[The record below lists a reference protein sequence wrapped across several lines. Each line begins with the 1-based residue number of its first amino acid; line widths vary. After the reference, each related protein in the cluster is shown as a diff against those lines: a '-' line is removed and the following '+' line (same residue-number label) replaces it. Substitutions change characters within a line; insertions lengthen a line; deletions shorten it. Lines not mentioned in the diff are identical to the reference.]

1 VAATPPLFEA
11 AFWRDPYPAY
21 TELLD
26 ERPVLELEHPDGK
39 VWLISRYADVRAA
52 LADAR
57 LSKDSRYT
65 LPPEERATADGPI
78 LPMMLLMDPPEH
90 TRLRK
95 LVSRSFTLRRM
106 EELRP
111 RVEQLADRLLD
122 ELPESGPV
130 DLMAQYAFLIPVL
143 VICELLGV
151 PAEDRKE
158 FAAWSNEVVDNADSG
173 GSASHEPMAKL
184 YAYLSELI
192 AQKREHPDGALIS
205 ALIEVAED
213 GDRLSESELVAM
225 AILLL
230 LAGHETTINLI
241 GNGALA
247 LLTHPDQL
255 ALLRERPELVP
266 SAVEEFLRWESP
278 IHSTPARFAVEDVEY
293 AGVTIPAVRWSCS
306 RWPRPTAIRAAS
318 PTPRNC
324 AWTANP
330 AATSPSATACTTA
343 SVRSWRGSRARSA
356 SGGWSPGARGWP
368 WPRTRPSWCT
378 GAARWSADSRRCRS
392 SRARGTDRGLQVGP
406 ATSSGTS
413 SSAGVR
419 EPCWPGIPEMTGSVM
434 DRTIAAV
441 PRAATTTSPMRSR
454 VAAPTGPNQPAS
466 IAASRGSTQA
476 SSPSTSR
483 QVASTSAVAP
493 GRA

>member
-1 VAATPPLFEA
+1 
-11 AFWRDPYPAY
+11 
-21 TELLD
+21 
-26 ERPVLELEHPDGK
+26 
-39 VWLISRYADVRAA
+39 VRAA

-111 RVEQLADRLLD
+111 RIEQLADRLLD

-293 AGVTIPAVRWSCS
+293 AGVTIPARSVVLLSLAAANRD
-306 RWPRPTAIRAAS
+306 PRRFADAEELRVDREPGGHVAFGHGLHHCLGAQLARIEGQVGIGRLVARRPGMALAAD
-318 PTPRNC
+318 
-324 AWTANP
+324 P
-330 AATSPSATACTTA
+330 AEL
-343 SVRSWRGSRARSA
+343 VHRRS
-356 SGGWSPGARGWP
+356 
-368 WPRTRPSWCT
+368 TVV
-378 GAARWSADSRRCRS
+378 
-392 SRARGTDRGLQVGP
+392 RGLKTLPVEPGP
-406 ATSSGTS
+406 
-413 SSAGVR
+413 R
-419 EPCWPGIPEMTGSVM
+419 H
-434 DRTIAAV
+434 
-441 PRAATTTSPMRSR
+441 
-454 VAAPTGPNQPAS
+454 
-466 IAASRGSTQA
+466 
-476 SSPSTSR
+476 
-483 QVASTSAVAP
+483 
-493 GRA
+493 

>member
-1 VAATPPLFEA
+1 VAATPQLFEA

-293 AGVTIPAVRWSCS
+293 AGVTIPARSVVLLSLAAANRD
-306 RWPRPTAIRAAS
+306 PRRFADAEELRVDREPGGHVAFGHGLHHCLGAQLARIEGQVGIGRLVARRPGMALAAD
-318 PTPRNC
+318 
-324 AWTANP
+324 P
-330 AATSPSATACTTA
+330 AEL
-343 SVRSWRGSRARSA
+343 VHRRS
-356 SGGWSPGARGWP
+356 
-368 WPRTRPSWCT
+368 TVV
-378 GAARWSADSRRCRS
+378 
-392 SRARGTDRGLQVGP
+392 RGLKTLPVEPGP
-406 ATSSGTS
+406 
-413 SSAGVR
+413 R
-419 EPCWPGIPEMTGSVM
+419 H
-434 DRTIAAV
+434 
-441 PRAATTTSPMRSR
+441 
-454 VAAPTGPNQPAS
+454 
-466 IAASRGSTQA
+466 
-476 SSPSTSR
+476 
-483 QVASTSAVAP
+483 
-493 GRA
+493 